1 MSNNQI
7 LNILLKN
14 SKKIKNQLKQE
25 NQKMMGQIVAP
36 LMMIWIKMINKK
48 LSQSKNKNRIKNISA
63 KLRLKANLRK

>member
-1 MSNNQI
+1 
-7 LNILLKN
+7 
-14 SKKIKNQLKQE
+14 
-25 NQKMMGQIVAP
+25 MMGQIVAP